1 MMLIVFL
8 VPLGLFLILAA
19 FVIVV
24 YGRLWLE
31 AFTCGAD
38 VRMVDLI
45 GMSLRGVSPR
55 MIVTAKI
62 MGKQAGLSIDR
73 ESGMSTHC
81 LEAHF
86 LARGDVMKVVR
97 ASIAARHA
105 RLPLSLDLA
114 MAIDLA
120 GRDITDSIRTS
131 VSPKIIQCPE
141 QTESGQQSIS
151 GVSIDGIELFV
162 RARVTVRTNLNQL
175 IGGATEQTI
184 IARVGQGIISAIGS
198 TDSFRTI
205 LQTPSLIS
213 QNVLARGLDANSSY
227 EIVSTDIVHVSVGN
241 NIGAALSIAQAEA
254 DMRTSK
260 ASAESR
266 LSMALARA
274 QEMVALIAERRAELV
289 LAEAGVP
296 IAIAAAFALGNL
308 HEAPNSTHSQIFPKI
323 WHSLSEGA

>member
-1 MMLIVFL
+1 MLIGLGIV
-8 VPLGLFLILAA
+8 LGLFFFLAVLFLA
-19 FVIVV
+19 V
-24 YGRLWLE
+24 YGRIWLE

-38 VRMVDLI
+38 VRMKDLV

-73 ESGMSTHC
+73 QTGMSTHS

-86 LARGDVMKVVR
+86 LAGGDVMKVVR

-120 GRDITDSIRTS
+120 GRDIMDSIRTS

-141 QTESGQQSIS
+141 PTESGPQSIS
-151 GVSIDGIELFV
+151 GVSKDGIELFV
-162 RARVTVRTNLNQL
+162 RARVTVRTNLSQL
-175 IGGATEQTI
+175 IGGATERTI

-213 QNVLARGLDANSSY
+213 QNVLARGLDTNSAY

-241 NIGAALSIAQAEA
+241 NIGAGLSIAQAEA

-266 LSMALARA
+266 LSMAMARA

-296 IAIAAAFALGNL
+296 IAIAAAFDMGNL
-308 HEAPNSTHSQIFPKI
+308 HEAPNSTHAQTFPKI
-323 WHSLSEGA
+323 WHSLSQGA